1 MKPAV
6 LLCAVLASTLAKPN
20 GFYHQEYNYQTSS
33 SHYKNHELQHRN
45 QDEGFYSKDG
55 DLEGRLRPR
64 VNAHSQHSEY
74 VNPKLQH
81 GYRLGTDRTSSF
93 GQLHAQNRYAGGDP
107 PFTQPEMGGA
117 FGFAPPHQSYGI
129 DSNLR
134 QVTTSLE
141 EEMERELQR
150 AVYDH
155 YQRAVAYGGGISQA
169 QIETDRRL
177 LEEELR
183 RNVTMRLQE
192 ALKQHYGNQGIR
204 GAYSYSII
212 DGRLQPSANYHNQE
226 LTDLTRQMEANLM
239 KHLERQVQTYY
250 HTRVDTA
257 VHTQRNTYRRVGDNY
272 PGELQQRPIYQPH
285 PHGEVPIRPQ
295 PHPHGQVPIHMQP
308 HPQPIPI
315 GHIPDSIT
323 TVATRVQT
331 ELNEHL
337 NKILEDTQHRYF
349 SERNFQNRGAYN
361 YDAILAQ
368 LQEELRANIT
378 LQFDEQIK
386 RAYGYTNYVASKYS
400 VEDIENLRRQIETNL
415 LTKLNRDFLKQ
426 RDKFF
431 QMFRVYEAPRPIPA
445 NHVYYPVNTVHQQG
459 EMTAVHRQM
468 QEQLSRQLQAALM
481 QQSYRQAHMYTGE
494 ASNFNPQAHYQ
505 ATLDQMTAE
514 LNRNLTRQ
522 MEQISSQQYQSGAY
536 GAQLAAMRNQLQHEL
551 MRQLQQGLQQS
562 YSRYSSW
569 SSSASSSSSGNYRQV
584 RGYDPNLY
592 RSYGTSGGVGALGED
607 CMMGD
612 DPSAY
617 QQKDSDEDLTQQT
630 EDLTQQTE
638 DLTQQTQD
646 HDDLTQQVQTHDDL
660 TQQTQDDEDL
670 TQQVQT
676 HDDLTQQTQDDEDL
690 TQQVQTHDDLTQQTQ
705 DDEDLTQQVQTH
717 DDLTQQTQDDED
729 LTQQVQTHD
738 DLTQQTQDDEDL
750 TQQVQTHDDLTQQT
764 EGYEDLTQQSQTHD
778 DLSQQSQTHDDFTQ
792 QRQLGSQKPPVVL
805 GPSIYQKPPPRMRQ
819 TYSYHPRTHD
829 DLTPRRQTHDDLT
842 QQRQTHDDLTQQ
854 TQDDLTQQTQSF
866 DYYMRRPQVDLPK
879 PTPTYQ
885 SNPLNPTPNMMG
897 MPGPPAPTR
906 PAEVQNHR
914 IIEAHRTIEP
924 PIEVQTITPL
934 YSKPVVG
941 QQPQQVQTSSLYSR
955 PGGIRRDPLYD
966 PYLTQQTQDLT
977 QQVQPGVNTYRS
989 YPPAERY
996 RTTYQVPAQEQY
1008 PQRNTVNHRVRYY
1021 EDLNRRSQQQEWR
1034 NKIRNQY
1041 HGLITKPLSRGD
1053 QIEDGHILTQQ
1064 TQNTGLGT
1072 LQQPQNQLGQQI
1084 DDSDLAQQTQDLL
1097 GQQTD
1102 DSFGELQQ
1110 SQNPL
1115 AQQIDNAGLTQQT
1128 QDPGFGKLQI
1138 GDQQGQQLVD
1148 LTPQQNQHDGFGPS
1162 QQTQQSRGLTQQ
1174 TEEFA
1179 PLQIGSRPQ
1188 QQIQSSSYRRYPLP
1202 SVPPQPIRGPVQQT
1216 QNNFPQS
1223 QTQQT
1228 WDPTQQSRGL
1238 TQQSQDLNQQ
1248 PQDWSQQNQELT
1260 QQTQDLIRQT
1270 SDLPHQ
1276 SRDLTQQ
1283 SQSLNQQPQDWSQN
1297 NQELT
1302 QQTQNLTQQTQPPF
1316 RQNNDLV
1323 RRIYFDQQTPEWRQQ
1338 HQELIRQSQELPQQ
1352 TQDRGR
1358 NNQDLTQQT
1367 QDLTQQSEDL
1377 TQQTQDFTQ
1386 QSEDLTQQTQDL
1398 PQQSEDLP
1406 QMNHDLVLHTIYFDQ
1421 QTPEWR
1427 QQHQEL
1433 IRQSQ
1438 ELPQQTQDRG
1448 RNNQDLTQQTQD
1460 LTQQSEDLTQQTQDL
1475 TQQSEDI
1482 DQPIE
1487 PQVASNKIFPDQPSQ
1502 QLKQQTQDLIQREI
1516 NQSQPV
1522 STDVASTDRTQREEA
1537 ERKSQK
1543 LIDLLKNQAQR
1554 NKEKQQQQE
1563 QQQQDLK
1570 LGPMEYHPQPVYSF
1584 VDGHPVQVGT
1594 TRQLPRNQYQVQQI
1608 PESVPQE
1615 SEDQQQPIKPVY
1627 GTDDQQVSTTK
1638 QLQQGRSLTSE
1649 SPNQVNYGTEQEQE
1663 QESETVRDIEPI
1675 EPQVA
1680 SEVQQIDGPVPPEEP
1695 LDGNATTTKPGFWSR
1710 QWTSIK
1716 NKVG

>member
-445 NHVYYPVNTVHQQG
+445 NHVYYPVNTVHHQG
-459 EMTAVHRQM
+459 EMAAVHRQM

-584 RGYDPNLY
+584 RGFDPNLY
-592 RSYGTSGGVGALGED
+592 RSYGTSGGVSALGED

-738 DLTQQTQDDEDL
+738 DLTQQT
-750 TQQVQTHDDLTQQT
+750 

-805 GPSIYQKPPPRMRQ
+805 GPSVYQKPPPRMMQ

-829 DLTPRRQTHDDLT
+829 DLTQR
-842 QQRQTHDDLTQQ
+842 RQTHDDLTQQ

-879 PTPTYQ
+879 PTPRYQ
-885 SNPLNPTPNMMG
+885 SNPLNQNQNPTPNMMG

-1008 PQRNTVNHRVRYY
+1008 PQRNTVNHRVQYY
-1021 EDLNRRSQQQEWR
+1021 EGLNRRSQQQEWR

-1148 LTPQQNQHDGFGPS
+1148 LTPQQNQYDGFGPS
-1162 QQTQQSRGLTQQ
+1162 QQTQHSRGLSQQ

-1202 SVPPQPIRGPVQQT
+1202 SVPPQPIGGPVQQT

-1283 SQSLNQQPQDWSQN
+1283 SQSLSQQPQDWS
-1297 NQELT
+1297 E
-1302 QQTQNLTQQTQPPF
+1302 
-1316 RQNNDLV
+1316 
-1323 RRIYFDQQTPEWRQQ
+1323 
-1338 HQELIRQSQELPQQ
+1338 
-1352 TQDRGR
+1352 
-1358 NNQDLTQQT
+1358 
-1367 QDLTQQSEDL
+1367 
-1377 TQQTQDFTQ
+1377 
-1386 QSEDLTQQTQDL
+1386 
-1398 PQQSEDLP
+1398 
-1406 QMNHDLVLHTIYFDQ
+1406 
-1421 QTPEWR
+1421 
-1427 QQHQEL
+1427 
-1433 IRQSQ
+1433 
-1438 ELPQQTQDRG
+1438 
-1448 RNNQDLTQQTQD
+1448 NNQDLTQQTQD

-1487 PQVASNKIFPDQPSQ
+1487 PQVASNKIFQDQPSQ

-1522 STDVASTDRTQREEA
+1522 STDVASTERTQQEEA

-1649 SPNQVNYGTEQEQE
+1649 SPNQVNYGTEQEHE